1 MYRFYQKD
9 VFEIMEYSFNSLSE
23 FLDYLDNTPI
33 NTKVW
38 NKRNLSS
45 ARKDDGWSQT
55 KTFQEARELCKFGYH
70 ENFDKFLS
78 LKDQLSKYI
87 KISYNSKRE
96 YNYYV
101 GYAPNVKAYLEGN
114 PSSMFNKDNSPKKHV
129 DIYYNISVIA
139 SVSAKQIYHR
149 GIITLCLVEILES
162 MGYSVGL
169 NLVVLGYSGNQI
181 HYTKLDLKKAGE
193 RLNPQK
199 LYFPMCHPSFLR
211 RLIFRL
217 MEQTPDVNRS
227 WLDGYGSPCSD
238 DVIRWLIPL
247 KENDIVICGPNEMG
261 VFGQDLAK
269 DADNVLQYISQ
280 FKSDLINVENFRKE
294 TGKTRSLFKQH
305 LD

>member
-9 VFEIMEYSFNSLSE
+9 ALEIMEYRFNSLTE
-23 FLDYLDNTPI
+23 FLDYLDKTSI
-33 NTKVW
+33 NTRVW
-38 NKRNLSS
+38 DKRKLSS

-55 KTFQEARELCKFGYH
+55 KTFKEAQELCKFGYH

-87 KISYNSKRE
+87 KMAFNSKRQ
-96 YNYYV
+96 YNYYI
-101 GYAPNVKAYLEGN
+101 GYVPNVKAYLEGN
-114 PSSMFNKDNSPKKHV
+114 PLSMFNKDNSPKKHV
-129 DIYYNISVIA
+129 DIYYNISVIS
-139 SVSAKQIYHR
+139 SVSAKQIYNR
-149 GIITLCLVEILES
+149 GIITLSLVEILES

-169 NLVVLGYSGNQI
+169 NLVVMGYSGNQI

-193 RLNPQK
+193 RLNIQK

-238 DVIRWLIPL
+238 EVIRWLIPL
-247 KENDIVICGPNEMG
+247 KDNDIVICGASEMG
-261 VFGQDLAK
+261 VWGQDLIK
-269 DADNVLQYISQ
+269 DADNVLNYISQ
-280 FKSDLINVENFRKE
+280 FKNDFINVEE
-294 TGKTRSLFKQH
+294 FKKIKSRVRTSFK
-305 LD
+305 